1 MINTFFFLHVLQS
14 KVYFLWALSGLQ
26 EFKTFDFVSEDLR
39 VDLD

>member
-1 MINTFFFLHVLQS
+1 MINTLFS
-14 KVYFLWALSGLQ
+14 YWALSGLQ